1 METKNKNIIEQMF
14 PEILKIKVK
23 GDNIATM
30 YNMVPYK
37 SKVTHVE
44 YDTLNLSPIK
54 NNRKYFP
61 REDKNCGNYYIYQ
74 KK

>member
-37 SKVTHVE
+37 
-44 YDTLNLSPIK
+44 LNLIHI
-54 NNRKYFP
+54 
-61 REDKNCGNYYIYQ
+61 EYYILNLLPITWIRNSCPGVGGGLW
-74 KK
+74 